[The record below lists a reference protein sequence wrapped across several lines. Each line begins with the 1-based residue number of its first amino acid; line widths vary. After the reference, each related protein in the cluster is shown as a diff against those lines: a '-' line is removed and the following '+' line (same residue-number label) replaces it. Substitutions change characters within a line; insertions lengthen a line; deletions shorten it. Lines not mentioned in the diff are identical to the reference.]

1 MATQLNTTE
10 LDFKKIKDN
19 LKSYLKNSDSSFKD
33 YDFEGSGLN
42 HLLDVLAYNTHY
54 NAITAHM
61 AVNESFLDTAQVR
74 ANVVSHAKLIG
85 YTPKSASS
93 SQATISLK
101 LKRDAGT
108 DSSVTL
114 PKGAIFTTSVN
125 GVNYSFQTLAEVVSN
140 RYNSET
146 GNFEFDEITIHEG
159 SSKNAKFF
167 FNNLNNEKF
176 SLPDNNIDTNT
187 LKVTVKDAEES
198 DRLFEILMGEDVP
211 DRRAFIERHAKE
223 VTNLDI

>member
-74 ANVVSHAKLIG
+74 ANVVSHAKLVG
-85 YTPKSASS
+85 YTPKSSSS
-93 SQATISLK
+93 SQAKISLK
-101 LKRDAGT
+101 LKRDSGT
-108 DSSVTL
+108 DSSATL
-114 PKGAIFTTSVN
+114 AKGTIFTTSVN
-125 GVNYSFQTLAEVVSN
+125 GVNYSFQT
-140 RYNSET
+140 
-146 GNFEFDEITIHEG
+146 
-159 SSKNAKFF
+159 
-167 FNNLNNEKF
+167 
-176 SLPDNNIDTNT
+176 
-187 LKVTVKDAEES
+187 
-198 DRLFEILMGEDVP
+198 
-211 DRRAFIERHAKE
+211 
-223 VTNLDI
+223 